1 MWLIQ
6 TSAASP
12 WTNGTVNWTVP
23 FFSVSLGLN
32 LLVTLMIV
40 SSLLFYRWK
49 VNRVLGAGHGAQYL
63 SLAAMLI
70 ESAALYAT
78 WALLFLIPF
87 MLNNP
92 ISEVFLQALGQVQVS
107 RFFLVS

>member
-1 MWLIQ
+1 
-6 TSAASP
+6 
-12 WTNGTVNWTVP
+12 
-23 FFSVSLGLN
+23 
-32 LLVTLMIV
+32 MIV